1 MLSKS
6 KKNNLFNGI
15 IFLGPMLVLFFIIKA
30 LPLILDV
37 YYSFTNWNG
46 ISSDFDIVG
55 IKNYILMLNDS
66 QTWISIR
73 FTLLY
78 VIVRVVLINFLG
90 FFLAYFLCKK
100 LKGVNFLRA
109 AFYIPNVIGGLILG
123 FIWKFIFLQTFPLI
137 AKTTGIKF
145 FALAWLGT
153 EATAFWGTIIVDVWQ
168 NLGYMMVIYIA
179 GITAISPEYTEAA
192 QIDGANSRH
201 ILRHIILP
209 LVMPAITQCLFMS
222 TLNAFKIYD
231 LNVSL
236 TGGGPY
242 RSSEAF
248 TMNIYNTAF
257 MSRQMG
263 LGAAKSL
270 LFIIMI
276 IIITEVQVHLTRRK
290 EVQM

>member
-6 KKNNLFNGI
+6 RKQNVVNILM
-15 IFLGPMLVLFFIIKA
+15 FLGPMLILFIMIKL
-30 LPLILDV
+30 LPLILGG
-37 YYSFTNWNG
+37 YYSLTDWNG
-46 ISSDFDIVG
+46 ISSDYSFVG
-55 IKNYILMLNDS
+55 VENYITMFQDS

-78 VIVRVVLINFLG
+78 VIVRVVLINVLG
-90 FFLAYFLCKK
+90 FFLAYFLCKN
-100 LKGVNFLRA
+100 LRGVNFLRA

-123 FIWKFIFLQTFPLI
+123 FIWKFIFLQTFPQI
-137 AKTTGIKF
+137 ADATGIKF
-145 FALAWLGT
+145 FALSWLGT

-168 NLGYMMVIYIA
+168 NVGYMMVIYIA
-179 GITAISPEYTEAA
+179 GIKAISPDYMEAA
-192 QIDGANSRH
+192 SIDGANSRQ
-201 ILRHIILP
+201 ILRHILLP

-242 RSSEAF
+242 RTSEAF

-257 MSRQMG
+257 TSQQMG
-263 LGAAKSL
+263 LGAAKSIVFIL
-270 LFIIMI
+270 LIIV
-276 IIITEVQVHLTRRK
+276 ITEVQVNFTRSK